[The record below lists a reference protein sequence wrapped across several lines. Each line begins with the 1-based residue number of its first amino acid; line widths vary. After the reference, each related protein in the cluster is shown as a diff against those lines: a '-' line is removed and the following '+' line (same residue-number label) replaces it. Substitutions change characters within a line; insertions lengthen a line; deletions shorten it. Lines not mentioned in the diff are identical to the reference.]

1 MNNVGVLECWGRVSA
16 GPPKNRPT
24 QEALGPKHVTRKSSK
39 KCLSFSRAWKSA
51 CPFPGASVEKCLSF
65 SCLSRGKVPVLFPGP
80 LFLGKVPVLFLFS
93 FGKVPVLFL
102 CLFLC
107 LFLVLFLLFFLLFPV
122 FLFLPVFLLR
132 VSGGQDGQGEPLATA
147 HRLPRLS
154 SAAASVESQPR
165 ISHDRPSYDW
175 VSVPFVLGIPG

>member
-1 MNNVGVLECWGRVSA
+1 
-16 GPPKNRPT
+16 
-24 QEALGPKHVTRKSSK
+24 
-39 KCLSFSRAWKSA
+39 
-51 CPFPGASVEKCLSF
+51 
-65 SCLSRGKVPVLFPGP
+65 
-80 LFLGKVPVLFLFS
+80 VPVLFLIPFLIPV
-93 FGKVPVLFL
+93 FVLFL
-102 CLFLC
+102 YSP
-107 LFLVLFLLFFLLFPV
+107 VPV

>member
-1 MNNVGVLECWGRVSA
+1 VE
-16 GPPKNRPT
+16 
-24 QEALGPKHVTRKSSK
+24 
-39 KCLSFSRAWKSA
+39 KCLSFSWSERGKV
-51 CPFPGASVEKCLSF
+51 PVLFLLVRKSVEKCLSF

-93 FGKVPVLFL
+93 FGKVPVLFLFLFL